1 MVWQPKGLC
10 YPILTKFNAKTSFI
24 KNKQELKSPRRP
36 ISVWYKHGP
45 TCLVLPKYL
54 TVHIDVEL
62 NPVPLQ
68 KKPIYLPTC
77 HLRFLAWSRIQVI
90 NYCLRIMVQAT
101 NTGMAPTCDWMI
113 KIVKV
118 NKLYL
123 NSLLVSIVNRVSQ
136 SGTMKYQ
143 CEWKHRCVKQEMVTY
158 VAKGRQPF
166 LFSEVV
172 QRWKSHLQTS
182 SSDYTHL
189 VSSGGRPETGAI
201 PVFYRW
207 QD

>member
-1 MVWQPKGLC
+1 MSHELKLVPFSSCSCVIRNEWRQLHCLVYFSRILRTCRLISLLNLFYILQFYMVWQPKGLC

-24 KNKQELKSPRRP
+24 KNNQELKSPRRP

-62 NPVPLQ
+62 NPVPAEETNLFAN
-68 KKPIYLPTC
+68 
-77 HLRFLAWSRIQVI
+77 LRFLAWSRIQVI

-143 CEWKHRCVKQEMVTY
+143 CE
-158 VAKGRQPF
+158 
-166 LFSEVV
+166 
-172 QRWKSHLQTS
+172 
-182 SSDYTHL
+182 
-189 VSSGGRPETGAI
+189 
-201 PVFYRW
+201 
-207 QD
+207 